1 MTSTVSSN
9 ACPQDLAHD
18 NLAPLISTLGW
29 IEAALAIKTIVARFL
44 VQKFV
49 VGKIEWND
57 WIMLFAL
64 VSANPSDSRCTDS
77 KAASCTTQYD
87 VHQPV
92 ALLRSGKALGMP
104 QPGRRHHRPKV
115 GISRSACWYHESGLR
130 QNCLLHVYA
139 QVYRHQ
145 QA

>member
-64 VSANPSDSRCTDS
+64 L
-77 KAASCTTQYD
+77 
-87 VHQPV
+87 V
-92 ALLRSGKALGMP
+92 ALLNTTFINLSLYYGLGK
-104 QPGRRHHRPKV
+104 H
-115 GISRSACWYHESGLR
+115 
-130 QNCLLHVYA
+130 
-139 QVYRHQ
+139 
-145 QA
+145 